1 MCSLNCQ
8 AATNSHLQW
17 ILTGTVY
24 LYICGGSYRVQ
35 RTCTSA
41 VDPKDYSALVT
52 IKFSEA
58 LPLLTHAHTV
68 TVLIATVTR
77 GPGKSTGRRP
87 QLKAINFSEK
97 HAFRYYFYV
106 FQAESS
112 RSCHHALLMILNRP
126 PPSHLYFNFLLLLT
140 FSLVMLVRVL

>member
-1 MCSLNCQ
+1 MCLPAFQIFLSSLPSQTHFHFARSPALVSADFLCAKQGGGRTEQVFLTQRSGLYPVYDSCFVLRMCSLNCQ

-24 LYICGGSYRVQ
+24 LYICGGFYRVQ

-68 TVLIATVTR
+68 LIATV
-77 GPGKSTGRRP
+77 PGQK
-87 QLKAINFSEK
+87 
-97 HAFRYYFYV
+97 YW
-106 FQAESS
+106 
-112 RSCHHALLMILNRP
+112 
-126 PPSHLYFNFLLLLT
+126 
-140 FSLVMLVRVL
+140 